1 MWFNNG
7 MRYSTP
13 IDVLFE
19 PGSLSSYYERV
30 ARTVYNAQRSHQV
43 FDAPPCAPVD
53 VDVDRWTE
61 IEADVH
67 HETAAWVQ
75 AWREVVP
82 ASVVPYTYLGMT
94 SSNLQ
99 DCAFALMA
107 NDLVE
112 KFTNMVANIKVELNH
127 LALNNETK
135 LRAGRTHGQFAHP
148 VCMSEIYHRTAVELD
163 VSAYRLSKSR
173 PLGALGGPTGNPLS
187 DVLTDEVLSN
197 VSFSLDIYL
206 DPHPTQVASRLQLN
220 RFAQEVYNLGAV
232 VEQLAVFHRLESLSG
247 IERFQE
253 GFDASRHKGSS
264 SMPHKINP
272 RRSERICGLARVNRG
287 NLQAV
292 TETCSTLWWER
303 DLSNSSV
310 ERVALRDLICTTA
323 FMMQETWE
331 ILRTSTVSE
340 GVEIMPDYVW
350 DHKRLVGAQ
359 LRGEDPEQAYRELQ
373 ARRLGGSRA

>member
-1 MWFNNG
+1 
-7 MRYSTP
+7 MRYSTS

-19 PGSLSSYYERV
+19 PGSLSVYYERV
-30 ARTVYNAQRSHQV
+30 ARAVYNAQRSHQV
-43 FDAPPCAPVD
+43 FDAPPCVSVD
-53 VDVDRWTE
+53 VDIDRWAE
-61 IEADVH
+61 IESDVH

-82 ASVVPYTYLGMT
+82 PWVVPYTYLGMT

-99 DCAFALMA
+99 DCAFALLA

-112 KFTNMVANIKVELNH
+112 KFTNMTANIQEELNR
-127 LALNNETK
+127 LAADTETK

-148 VCMSEIYHRTAVELD
+148 VRRSEIYRRTATELD
-163 VSAYRLSKSR
+163 VSLYRLGISR
-173 PLGALGGPTGNPLS
+173 PLGALGGPTGNPLP
-187 DVLTDEVLSN
+187 DVLTYEVLSD
-197 VSFSLDIYL
+197 VSNHLGINL

-220 RFAQEVYNLGAV
+220 RFAQEVYNIGAV

-247 IERFQE
+247 IQRFQE
-253 GFDASRHKGSS
+253 GFDPNQHKGSS
-264 SMPHKINP
+264 SMPHKVNP

-323 FMMQETWE
+323 FMLRETWE
-331 ILRTSTVSE
+331 ILRSSTVSD
-340 GVEIMPDYVW
+340 GVETMPDYVW

-359 LRGEDPEQAYRELQ
+359 LQGEDPERAYRDLQ